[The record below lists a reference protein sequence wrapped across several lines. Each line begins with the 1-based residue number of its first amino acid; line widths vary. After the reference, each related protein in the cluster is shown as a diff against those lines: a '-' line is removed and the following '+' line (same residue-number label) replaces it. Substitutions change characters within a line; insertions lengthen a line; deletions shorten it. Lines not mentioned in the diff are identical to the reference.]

1 MRHVLAGEGLA
12 VDAIV
17 LDCRMPGEP
26 SAQLALHAKSLRL
39 PVVMISGHIEA
50 MKFAEENHLQLLPNA
65 ALAHGCEQHHMSR
78 SYRVRDRSR
87 SRRWAVCS
95 KSVRWRRPGGRH
107 RGSQRMKHGDHGGCA
122 NAGAEENDGPVTGS
136 QREAARCARVEDV
149 ANPDLSVD
157 IGSGQALGFA
167 LDAYAVASLTR
178 LVRQRILR
186 NRAGASEVGRSRNT
200 INCPGKAASKGARQW
215 ARAPARSR

>member
-1 MRHVLAGEGLA
+1 MATMGVAP
-12 VDAIV
+12 V
-17 LDCRMPGEP
+17 P
-26 SAQLALHAKSLRL
+26 ALRT
-39 PVVMISGHIEA
+39 
-50 MKFAEENHLQLLPNA
+50 
-65 ALAHGCEQHHMSR
+65 
-78 SYRVRDRSR
+78 
-87 SRRWAVCS
+87 
-95 KSVRWRRPGGRH
+95 
-107 RGSQRMKHGDHGGCA
+107 
-122 NAGAEENDGPVTGS
+122 VTGS